1 MPGSP
6 SRRLRESSVRLL
18 LPKLA
23 GSRQR
28 VAPLSFAM
36 DRRHPEPFPLA
47 CVGPLLAV
55 TYLVE
60 VSRIRLTETPARI
73 HSIAASAPGPQR
85 DRRNDRDDFLQSG
98 ERKIRRAPG
107 PLGARRRRYPEN
119 IRDALFILLIA
130 PSVLA
135 RPEQRRIGTKTLG
148 STLRGAVFLIQHP
161 SHSPSLF

>member
-60 VSRIRLTETPARI
+60 VSRIRLNSSRHPL
-73 HSIAASAPGPQR
+73 
-85 DRRNDRDDFLQSG
+85 DRRVG
-98 ERKIRRAPG
+98 PG
-107 PLGARRRRYPEN
+107 
-119 IRDALFILLIA
+119 
-130 PSVLA
+130 
-135 RPEQRRIGTKTLG
+135 
-148 STLRGAVFLIQHP
+148 
-161 SHSPSLF
+161 SPTGPTQ